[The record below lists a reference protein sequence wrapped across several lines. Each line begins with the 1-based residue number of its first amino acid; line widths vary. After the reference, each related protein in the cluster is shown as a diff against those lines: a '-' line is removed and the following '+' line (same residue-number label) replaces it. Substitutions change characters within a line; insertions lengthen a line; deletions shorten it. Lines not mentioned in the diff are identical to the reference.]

1 MSEYDL
7 NIKVRDNA
15 LTYMQKGR
23 GLILHRYPKFYK
35 QVIIFKGVKTLD
47 NGTIIGW
54 FHANIVQTAKNLIY
68 KRDHFVNH
76 HWGLGISIYRPLSY
90 LFRSL
95 DNHRSGVKGFGG
107 HARMSNL

>member
-1 MSEYDL
+1 MSEYDS

-15 LTYMQKGR
+15 LTYMQILRHLQKGR

-54 FHANIVQTAKNLIY
+54 FHANIVKTLKPKI
-68 KRDHFVNH
+68 
-76 HWGLGISIYRPLSY
+76 
-90 LFRSL
+90 
-95 DNHRSGVKGFGG
+95 
-107 HARMSNL
+107 